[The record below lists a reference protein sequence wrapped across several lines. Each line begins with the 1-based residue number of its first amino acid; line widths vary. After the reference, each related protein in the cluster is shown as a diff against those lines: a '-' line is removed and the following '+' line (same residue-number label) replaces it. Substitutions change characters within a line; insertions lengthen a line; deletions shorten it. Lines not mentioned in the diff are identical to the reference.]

1 MYLRVVNINGD
12 MKNRFFTLLV
22 AVAFATQA
30 WAQTAEDSVAI
41 VNAQWETTLGEGGIV
56 HKRALIPMLYRG
68 SQHINYVEIPRSRRF
83 VFGLGSPG
91 GMERTSDIAQ
101 EHQALAA
108 INGSYY
114 NMKVG
119 NSVCFYK
126 VGKEVV
132 DTTAASEFEQRVTGA
147 VYVHKRK
154 VRLMPWDAEME
165 RAYRG
170 RKGTVLASG
179 PLLMKDGDICSWDD
193 CGKKFITTKHPRSAL
208 YVTPKSVVFITVDG
222 RSPGNAVGVNIPEL
236 THLIKVLGGTD
247 AINLDGGGS
256 TTLWMADEE
265 EGRVLNCPSDNKQF
279 DHEGERSVS
288 NAFFVRKR

>member
-1 MYLRVVNINGD
+1 
-12 MKNRFFTLLV
+12 MKKRFFALLV
-22 AVAFATQA
+22 VGVSFAMQA
-30 WAQTAEDSVAI
+30 WTQTAEDSLAI
-41 VNAQWETTLGEGGIV
+41 INAKWETTLSEDGIF
-56 HKRALIPMLYRG
+56 HKRALIPMLYNG
-68 SQHINYVEIPRSRRF
+68 SQHVNYVEIPRSRKF
-83 VFGLGSPG
+83 IFGLGSPG
-91 GMERTSDIAQ
+91 GMERTSDIAL

-119 NSVCFYK
+119 NSVCFLK
-126 VGKEVV
+126 VGSEVV
-132 DTTAASEFEQRVTGA
+132 DTTTASEFKQRVTGA
-147 VYVHKRK
+147 VHVNKRK
-154 VRLMPWDAEME
+154 VRVMPWSVEVE
-165 RAYRG
+165 RAYKG

-179 PLLMKDGDICSWDD
+179 PLLLKDGDICSWDN

-236 THLIKVLGGTD
+236 AHLIKVLGGTD

-256 TTLWMADEE
+256 TTLWMSQEG
-265 EGRVLNCPSDNKQF
+265 EGRVLNCPSDNKSF

-288 NAFFVRKR
+288 NAFFVKRR

>member
-1 MYLRVVNINGD
+1 
-12 MKNRFFTLLV
+12 MKKRFFALLV
-22 AVAFATQA
+22 VGVGFVIQA
-30 WAQTAEDSVAI
+30 WTQTAEDSLAI
-41 VNAQWETTLGEGGIV
+41 INAKWKTTISEDGIV
-56 HKRALIPMLYRG
+56 HKRALIPMLYNG
-68 SQHINYVEIPRSRRF
+68 SQHVNYVEIPRSRKF

-91 GMERTSDIAQ
+91 GMERTSDIALD
-101 EHQALAA
+101 HQALAA

-119 NSVCFYK
+119 NSVCFFK

-132 DTTAASEFEQRVTGA
+132 DTTTPSEFRQRVTGA
-147 VYVHKRK
+147 VHVNKRK
-154 VRLMPWDAEME
+154 VRVMPWSVEVE
-165 RAYRG
+165 RAYKG

-179 PLLMKDGDICSWDD
+179 PLLLKDGNICSWDN
-193 CGKKFITTKHPRSAL
+193 CSKKFITTKHPRSAL

-222 RSPGNAVGVNIPEL
+222 RSPGNAVGVSIPEL

-256 TTLWMADEE
+256 TTLWMSH
-265 EGRVLNCPSDNKQF
+265 EGEGKVLNCPSDNKKF

-288 NAFFVRKR
+288 NAFFVKKR

>member
-1 MYLRVVNINGD
+1 MRR
-12 MKNRFFTLLV
+12 RFLALFCV
-22 AVAFATQA
+22 AVTIALQVS
-30 WAQTAEDSVAI
+30 AQTAADSLAI
-41 VNAQWETTLGEGGIV
+41 VSAQWETTLSEDGIV
-56 HKRALIPMLYRG
+56 HKRALIPMLYKG
-68 SQHINYVEIPRSRRF
+68 SQHVNYVEIPRSRKF

-101 EHQALAA
+101 EYQALAA

-119 NSVCFYK
+119 NSVCFLK

-132 DTTAASEFEQRVTGA
+132 DTTTASEFKQRVTGA
-147 VYVHKRK
+147 VHVNKRK
-154 VRLMPWDAEME
+154 VRVMPWSVDIE
-165 RAYRG
+165 RSYKG

-179 PLLMKDGDICSWDD
+179 PLLLKDGDICSWEG
-193 CGKKFITTKHPRSAL
+193 CGKKFINTKHPRSAL

-236 THLIKVLGGTD
+236 AHLIKVLGGTD

-256 TTLWMADEE
+256 TTLWMSQEG
-265 EGRVLNCPSDNKQF
+265 EGRVLNCPSDNKTF

-288 NAFFVRKR
+288 NAFFVKRR

>member
-1 MYLRVVNINGD
+1 
-12 MKNRFFTLLV
+12 MKNRLFTLLV
-22 AVAFATQA
+22 VAAFALQGS
-30 WAQTAEDSVAI
+30 AQTTEDSLAI
-41 VNAQWETTLGEGGIV
+41 VNAQWETTLGEDGIV
-56 HKRALIPMLYRG
+56 HKRAIVPMLYHG
-68 SQHINYVEIPRSRRF
+68 SQHINYVEIPRSRKF
-83 VFGLGSPG
+83 VFGVGSPG
-91 GMERTSDIAQ
+91 GMKRTSDIAQ
-101 EHQALAA
+101 AQKALAA

-119 NSVCFYK
+119 NSVCFLK

-132 DTTAASEFEQRVTGA
+132 DTTSTSEFKLRVTGA
-147 VYVHKRK
+147 VHVNKRK
-154 VRLMPWDAEME
+154 VRLLPWDVETE
-165 RAYRG
+165 HAYKG

-179 PLLMKDGDICSWDD
+179 PLLLKDGNLCSWDN
-193 CGKKFITTKHPRSAL
+193 CGEKFITSKHPRSAL
-208 YVTPKSVVFITVDG
+208 YMTPKSVVFITVDG

-256 TTLWMADEE
+256 TTLWMSKDD
-265 EGRVLNCPSDNKQF
+265 EGRVLNCPSDNKLF

>member
-1 MYLRVVNINGD
+1 

-22 AVAFATQA
+22 AVAFAMQA
-30 WAQTAEDSVAI
+30 WTQTAEDSLAI
-41 VNAQWETTLGEGGIV
+41 INAKWETTLSEDGIL
-56 HKRALIPMLYRG
+56 HKRALIPVLYNG
-68 SQHINYVEIPRSRRF
+68 SQHVNYVEIPRSRKF
-83 VFGLGSPG
+83 IFGLGSPG
-91 GMERTSDIAQ
+91 GMERTSDIALD
-101 EHQALAA
+101 HQALAA

-119 NSVCFYK
+119 NSVCFFK

-132 DTTAASEFEQRVTGA
+132 DTTTTSEFKQRVTGA
-147 VYVHKRK
+147 VLVNKRK
-154 VRLMPWDAEME
+154 VRVMPWSVEVE
-165 RAYRG
+165 RAYKG

-179 PLLMKDGDICSWDD
+179 PLLLKDGNICSWDN
-193 CGKKFITTKHPRSAL
+193 CSKKFITTKHPRSAL

-256 TTLWMADEE
+256 TTLWMSH
-265 EGRVLNCPSDNKQF
+265 EGEGKVLNCPSDNKKF

-288 NAFFVRKR
+288 NAFFVKKR

>member
-1 MYLRVVNINGD
+1 
-12 MKNRFFTLLV
+12 MKKRFFALLV
-22 AVAFATQA
+22 VGVGFVIQA
-30 WAQTAEDSVAI
+30 WTQTAEDSLAI
-41 VNAQWETTLGEGGIV
+41 INAKWKTTISEDGIV
-56 HKRALIPMLYRG
+56 HKRALIPMLYNG
-68 SQHINYVEIPRSRRF
+68 SQHVNYVEIPRSRKF

-91 GMERTSDIAQ
+91 GMERTSDIALD
-101 EHQALAA
+101 HQALAA

-119 NSVCFYK
+119 NSVCFFK

-132 DTTAASEFEQRVTGA
+132 DTTTTSEFKQRVTGA
-147 VYVHKRK
+147 VHVNKRK
-154 VRLMPWDAEME
+154 VRVMPWSVEVE
-165 RAYRG
+165 RAYKG

-179 PLLMKDGDICSWDD
+179 PLLLKDGNICSWDN
-193 CGKKFITTKHPRSAL
+193 CSKKFITTKHPRSAL

-222 RSPGNAVGVNIPEL
+222 RSPGNAVGVSIPEL

-256 TTLWMADEE
+256 TTLWMSH
-265 EGRVLNCPSDNKQF
+265 EGEGKVLNCPSDNKKF

-288 NAFFVRKR
+288 NAFFVKKR

>member
-1 MYLRVVNINGD
+1 MR
-12 MKNRFFTLLV
+12 NRFVLLLSM
-22 AVAFATQA
+22 AFALQVS
-30 WAQTAEDSVAI
+30 AQTIEDSLAI
-41 VNAQWETTLGEGGIV
+41 VNAQWETTRDESGIV
-56 HKRALIPMLYRG
+56 YKRAIVPMLYHG
-68 SQHINYVEIPRSRRF
+68 SQHINYIEIPRSRKF

-91 GMERTSDIAQ
+91 GMKRTSDIAM
-101 EHQALAA
+101 EHHALAA

-119 NSVCFYK
+119 NSVCFLK

-132 DTTAASEFEQRVTGA
+132 DTTSMSEFNQRVTGA
-147 VYVHKRK
+147 VYVNKHK
-154 VRLMPWDAEME
+154 VRLLPWNIETE
-165 RAYRG
+165 HAYKG
-170 RKGTVLASG
+170 RRGTVLASG
-179 PLLMKDGDICSWDD
+179 PLLLEDGNLCSWDN
-193 CGKKFITTKHPRSAL
+193 CGKKFITSKHPRSAL

-236 THLIKVLGGTD
+236 AHLIMVLGGTD

-256 TTLWMADEE
+256 TTLWMYQED
-265 EGRVLNCPSDNKQF
+265 EGRVLNCPSDNKKF